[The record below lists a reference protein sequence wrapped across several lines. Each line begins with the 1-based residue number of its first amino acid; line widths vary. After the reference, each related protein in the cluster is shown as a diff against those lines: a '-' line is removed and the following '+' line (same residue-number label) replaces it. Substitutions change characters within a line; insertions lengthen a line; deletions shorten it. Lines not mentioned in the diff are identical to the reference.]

1 MKSKKLLMTVIA
13 VIVLFIPTIIGVV
26 SYRTA
31 QSSPVTKSSVTKM
44 VLRTPKGNEYVFDK
58 SAETQPEQQID
69 GSMITYFVTAN
80 ENAASLSSLSTALA
94 GRECFEATY
103 YCYDKEPVYKY
114 YFSTDA
120 NDCYIVDNNGAAY
133 RMAAEDATKFIYSPY
148 GIDMYTSSSVPVLSV
163 GETTIYPASMQWQYL
178 LPSGEY
184 GNAITQLA
192 TSAETASVGGSLDP
206 SFDVMPDYMQV
217 QISDGDEVIYND
229 LYSGL
234 SAVKFTDSGT
244 LGVKIQAKWY
254 DDSTRASY
262 GEGYYEFNIEVS
274 APASFTLGTNT
285 IQHGD
290 FVVITGKNVK
300 EGAEISFSSSPDIGF
315 TPQFFRDGDN
325 VYALVPISYDVEY
338 SATEQFTIDCDGSSS
353 TLTLNVTEKTYR
365 TQNYGISVDLISK
378 YFDGNAKAAY
388 AEGMAPY
395 YANKEST
402 RYFEGALGYPSSSI
416 SNLNTVKTGYGV
428 WRTLTATGGQYRND
442 GVDFIIGSSSSVNAA
457 YAGKVIFAGEQTVTG
472 KTVVIDHGWGL
483 KSVYA
488 HLSSISVSEG
498 DTVEKDQDLGVVG
511 STGFTDQVLLHFGL
525 FVFDKPVCP
534 YNYYDSEIPIAN

>member
-1 MKSKKLLMTVIA
+1 MKSKKMLTTVIA
-13 VIVLFIPTIIGVV
+13 VIVLFIPTIIGIIN
-26 SYRTA
+26 YRMA

-44 VLRTPKGNEYVFDK
+44 VLRTPKDNEYVFDK

-80 ENAASLSSLSTALA
+80 ENAASLSSLPTALA
-94 GRECFEATY
+94 GRECFEVTY

-133 RMAAEDATKFIYSPY
+133 RMTAEDATKFIYSPY
-148 GIDMYTSSSVPVLSV
+148 GIDMYTSSSVPVLTV
-163 GETTIYPASMQWQYL
+163 GGTTIHPANMQWQYL

-184 GNAITQLA
+184 GNAITRLA
-192 TSAETASVGGSLDP
+192 TSAETASVGGSLDL
-206 SFDVMPDYMQV
+206 SFDIMPDYMQV

-234 SAVKFTDSGT
+234 SEVKFTDSGT
-244 LGVKIQAKWY
+244 LNVKVQAKWY

-274 APASFTLGTNT
+274 APAVFSLGTNT

-290 FVVITGKNVK
+290 FVMITGKNVK

-315 TPQFFRDGDN
+315 TPQFFRDGSN

-378 YFDGNAKAAY
+378 YFDGKAKESY
-388 AEGMAPY
+388 TLGMASY

-442 GVDFIIGSSSSVNAA
+442 GVDFIVGSSASVNAA
-457 YAGKVIFAGEQTVTG
+457 YAGKVIFAGEQAVTG

-498 DTVEKDQDLGVVG
+498 DMVEKGQDLGVVG
-511 STGFTDQVLLHFGL
+511 STGFTDQVMLHFGL

>member
-1 MKSKKLLMTVIA
+1 MKSKKMLTTVIA
-13 VIVLFIPTIIGVV
+13 VIVLFIPTIIGIIN
-26 SYRTA
+26 YRMA

-44 VLRTPKGNEYVFDK
+44 VLRTPKDNEYVFDK

-80 ENAASLSSLSTALA
+80 ENAASLSSLPTALA

-133 RMAAEDATKFIYSPY
+133 RMTAEDATKFIYSPY
-148 GIDMYTSSSVPVLSV
+148 GIDMYTSSSVPVLTV
-163 GETTIYPASMQWQYL
+163 GGTTIHPANMQWQYL

-184 GNAITQLA
+184 GNAITRLA
-192 TSAETASVGGSLDP
+192 TSAETASVGGSLDL
-206 SFDVMPDYMQV
+206 SFDIMPDYMQV

-234 SAVKFTDSGT
+234 SEVKFTDSGT
-244 LGVKIQAKWY
+244 LNVKVQAKWY

-274 APASFTLGTNT
+274 APAIFSLGTNT

-315 TPQFFRDGDN
+315 TPQFFRDGNN
-325 VYALVPISYDVEY
+325 V
-338 SATEQFTIDCDGSSS
+338 
-353 TLTLNVTEKTYR
+353 
-365 TQNYGISVDLISK
+365 
-378 YFDGNAKAAY
+378 
-388 AEGMAPY
+388 
-395 YANKEST
+395 
-402 RYFEGALGYPSSSI
+402 
-416 SNLNTVKTGYGV
+416 
-428 WRTLTATGGQYRND
+428 
-442 GVDFIIGSSSSVNAA
+442 
-457 YAGKVIFAGEQTVTG
+457 
-472 KTVVIDHGWGL
+472 
-483 KSVYA
+483 
-488 HLSSISVSEG
+488 
-498 DTVEKDQDLGVVG
+498 
-511 STGFTDQVLLHFGL
+511 
-525 FVFDKPVCP
+525 
-534 YNYYDSEIPIAN
+534 